1 MQIKE
6 QQCSEKLCSRFSKE
20 VFIWI
25 FGADKVPDMN
35 EMVPAGKTGY
45 PSLVFFFLLQVV
57 GLGRDENEGKA
68 IHRRMF
74 RIWTEIAGFVQV
86 ADESSYFILHV

>member
-1 MQIKE
+1 M
-6 QQCSEKLCSRFSKE
+6 
-20 VFIWI
+20 
-25 FGADKVPDMN
+25 A
-35 EMVPAGKTGY
+35 PAGKTGY
-45 PSLVFFFLLQVV
+45 PPLVFFFLLQVV

-86 ADESSYFILHV
+86 VDESSLFALRI